1 MVLVIKNPP
10 SNAGDLRDAG
20 LIPGSRRSPGGG
32 HGKPLQYSC
41 LEKPMDR
48 QSLAGYSPWGCKELD
63 TTEATWHVLGCEAP
77 VQPWES
83 LLYCGGGRGT
93 LRVNRSPFVWQGFQL
108 GCRLLEHCYPSF
120 PNPTPAP
127 HFLLAPR
134 RRGWSQA
141 PHSDL
146 SSTALISWAGLLPAL
161 RRVAV
166 LLPLFPVGRYL
177 GVSSFLFRFLV
188 GEEQNVQVLV
198 GKIALLCVASSTRCN
213 S

>member
-1 MVLVIKNPP
+1 MA
-10 SNAGDLRDAG
+10 SHSS
-20 LIPGSRRSPGGG
+20 IPAWRSPWTDRAWQALSMGLRRAG
-32 HGKPLQYSC
+32 HNWSYLACARTWSPRAALGKP
-41 LEKPMDR
+41 
-48 QSLAGYSPWGCKELD
+48 
-63 TTEATWHVLGCEAP
+63 
-77 VQPWES
+77 S
-83 LLYCGGGRGT
+83 LLWRGGGT

-134 RRGWSQA
+134 RRGGSQA

-161 RRVAV
+161 RTVAV

-177 GVSSFLFRFLV
+177 GVSSFLFCFLV

-198 GKIALLCVASSTRCN
+198 GKIALLCVASSTCCN